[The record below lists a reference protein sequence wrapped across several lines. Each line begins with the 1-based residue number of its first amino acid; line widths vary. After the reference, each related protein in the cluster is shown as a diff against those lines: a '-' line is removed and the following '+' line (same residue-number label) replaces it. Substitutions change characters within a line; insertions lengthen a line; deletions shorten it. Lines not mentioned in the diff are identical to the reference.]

1 MSDTDRRPLMEAP
14 QMYVHYCE
22 EVECEEWGGWGNS
35 PSPAVA
41 ILVVLR
47 AFPTQVIR
55 AGTGTQAEAG
65 GGRAWRYRST
75 IAGRLIC
82 GSLTVGDGDTVKCDG
97 RNMRLQGEGVPSP
110 TSMRRRR
117 TRST

>member
-41 ILVVLR
+41 IRWWCLEHFPHKSYEQEQALR
-47 AFPTQVIR
+47 RKLEA
-55 AGTGTQAEAG
+55 AE
-65 GGRAWRYRST
+65 R
-75 IAGRLIC
+75 
-82 GSLTVGDGDTVKCDG
+82 GDIVQ
-97 RNMRLQGEGVPSP
+97 R
-110 TSMRRRR
+110 
-117 TRST
+117 